1 MIGWTLLRSPIMATL
16 HGFNMMKSFHFD
28 GPTWAF
34 LSPDQMYDEEGK
46 LRRAHKHYQNADIY
60 FLTIMKK
67 CLFRPTKTK
76 VSLNGNIKCEICIG
90 DPIKKKFDHVK
101 ISFPIAEFL
110 YAMPGIKDRFENS
123 NEFLFFTL
131 FNQYLPKTNIKKW
144 FYEVSK
150 NLLKKR
156 RISPDACFKVLR
168 AIYSLDIRVSHSTR
182 FEIDIYDPLKACI
195 INNEKAEA
203 ARKYDPKFYELNE
216 KDWDLSRTK
225 DVDYNN
231 LPGYED
237 LGDSRLTVDQ
247 IISLFSIDVGN
258 QRIAYIGKTE
268 QEPFDRLF
276 PHKKLNELDA
286 KLLRNEYET
295 LIIHLFGFMN
305 WDSPISS
312 LPANT
317 SIPKSD
323 AITIAEAELIN
334 YFKPSE
340 NDIYVK
346 DEGRANWNHIRLLVN
361 KEYKKILGLLDI
373 DGQYTKFYTSH
384 IGDTK
389 LNKHEIQVD
398 LSKYR
403 CVQRENSVDS

>member
-1 MIGWTLLRSPIMATL
+1 MATL
-16 HGFNMMKSFHFD
+16 HGFNTMKIFHFD

-60 FLTIMKK
+60 FLTIMNK
-67 CLFRPTKTK
+67 CLFGPAKTK
-76 VSLNGNIKCEICIG
+76 VSLNGNIKCEICVG
-90 DPIKKKFDHVK
+90 DPIKKKFDTVNF
-101 ISFPIAEFL
+101 SFPLAEFL

-123 NEFLFFTL
+123 DDFLFDTL
-131 FNQYLPKTNIKKW
+131 FHQYLPKNNIKRW
-144 FYEVSK
+144 LYRFSK
-150 NLLKKR
+150 DLLKKR
-156 RISPDACFKVLR
+156 RISLEFCFKVLK
-168 AIYSLDIRVSHSTR
+168 AIYSTDITVCHSTR
-182 FEIDIYDPLKACI
+182 FEINIYDPLKASL
-195 INNEKAEA
+195 INNEKAKE
-203 ARKYDPKFYELNE
+203 ARKYNPKFYESNE
-216 KDWDLSRTK
+216 KNWDLSRTK
-225 DVDYNN
+225 DVDYNK
-231 LPGYED
+231 LPGYEG
-237 LGDSRLTVDQ
+237 LENTRLTVDQ
-247 IISLFSIDVGN
+247 VISQFDIDVGN
-258 QRIAYIGKTE
+258 QRVAYIGKTE

-286 KLLRNEYET
+286 KLLKNEYET
-295 LIIHLFGFMN
+295 LIIYLFGFMS

-340 NDIYVK
+340 NDKYVK
-346 DEGRANWNHIRLLVN
+346 DEGRANWNHVRLLVN
-361 KEYKKILGLLDI
+361 KKYKRILGLLDI

-384 IGDTK
+384 VGDTK

-398 LSKYR
+398 LSEYR
-403 CVQRENSVDS
+403 YEQRENSVDS